1 MSEKKLS
8 RRGLR
13 EQIFILVFMSE
24 FNDYSIMPEQIRKYL
39 DDPERNADEQS
50 LEYIEK
56 KANEIIL
63 RSEELDDIIDTYAE
77 KWNTSRMGRVE
88 LAILRLAVFE
98 MIHDDDIPVSV
109 AINEAVELAKKYG
122 PDDSPSFIN
131 GILANIVR
139 EMKLS

>member
-8 RRGLR
+8 RRSLR
-13 EQIFILVFMSE
+13 ENIFILVFMSE
-24 FNDYSIMPEQIRKYL
+24 FNDPSMMPEQIRKFL
-39 DDPERNADEQS
+39 EDPEREADAAS

-56 KANEIIL
+56 KANDVIARE
-63 RSEELDDIIDTYAE
+63 EELDEVINTYAE
-77 KWNTSRMGRVE
+77 KWNTARMGRVE
-88 LAILRLAVFE
+88 LAIFRLAVYE
-98 MIHDDDIPVSV
+98 MIHDEDIPVSV

-139 EMKLS
+139 EMKL